1 MRQPDQAL
9 YRCTGTLICP
19 EQIIERLNHF
29 VARDAFNIVGFGTKT
44 IAALVHEK
52 RIRIP
57 GDLFRLEQYDQD
69 HPIPLKDRHGWNLK
83 SVQNL
88 FQAIETS
95 RTITLDRFIFALGIL
110 QIGKRTAQILA
121 RTYGSWTTMY
131 QTMIE
136 AQDRSSTAYQELL
149 NINQIGPS
157 MAESLVLFFAE
168 PHNQEILTD
177 LCQQIQIQDD
187 SRQPNIS
194 SPLNRKTIVFT
205 GTLTSMTR
213 DEAKVHAERLGA
225 HISGSLSHKTD
236 MIIVGD
242 NSGSNKLAK
251 AYNLGVSIINEQ
263 EWLKIISS

>member
-1 MRQPDQAL
+1 
-9 YRCTGTLICP
+9 
-19 EQIIERLNHF
+19 
-29 VARDAFNIVGFGTKT
+29 
-44 IAALVHEK
+44 
-52 RIRIP
+52 
-57 GDLFRLEQYDQD
+57 
-69 HPIPLKDRHGWNLK
+69 
-83 SVQNL
+83 
-88 FQAIETS
+88 
-95 RTITLDRFIFALGIL
+95 
-110 QIGKRTAQILA
+110 
-121 RTYGSWTTMY
+121 
-131 QTMIE
+131 
-136 AQDRSSTAYQELL
+136 
-149 NINQIGPS
+149 

-225 HISGSLSHKTD
+225 HISGSLSRKTD

-242 NSGSNKLAK
+242 KPGSKLAK
-251 AYNLGVSIINEQ
+251 AYNLGVSVINEQ